1 MAKNRIEFLCRECGS
16 NHVKWLGKC
25 PDCGAWDSLEKFAVE
40 AESAKSASAPIWG
53 VAPDGAE
60 AEDLARS
67 GIGRAVAL
75 GSVPE
80 ASVPRLPTG
89 ISELD
94 RVLGGGIVPGSVML
108 LGGDP
113 GIGKSTLIMQAAAS
127 IAARGGVALYA
138 SSEESPQQVR
148 LRAERLQA
156 VISAGGSKA
165 LGERMLVMGETN
177 VARIIEQARRSRAS
191 LVLVDSI
198 QLVHRADVSAA
209 PGSIAQLRRCCLDLV
224 GLAKSTGCGV
234 ILVGHVTKEGT
245 LAGPKLLE
253 HLVDVVLGFEGDRHS
268 ATRVVRGVKNRFGS
282 TQEIGLF
289 EMRGDGLAELE
300 SVRVPLS
307 GGPTAPGC
315 SFVAT
320 MAGTRCLL
328 GEINA
333 LVATGFLG
341 SAKRRVSGL
350 DSGRLAMLIAVLE
363 KHGGLRLADQDVFAQ
378 SLGGIKIAEPAAD
391 LAVLLAIA
399 GAFLHRTLP
408 HGTVAIGEVGLT
420 GELRTVPHIE
430 QRVHE
435 SLRRGARTVLI
446 PASARIN
453 DDAIASVASGASIVK
468 LGTIQRALELL
479 IPTQRS
485 FSVETK
491 RDASVE
497 ASTSKRSVATRQS

>member
-25 PDCGAWDSLEKFAVE
+25 PDCGAWDSLDKFAVE

-209 PGSIAQLRRCCLDLV
+209 PG
-224 GLAKSTGCGV
+224 
-234 ILVGHVTKEGT
+234 
-245 LAGPKLLE
+245 
-253 HLVDVVLGFEGDRHS
+253 
-268 ATRVVRGVKNRFGS
+268 
-282 TQEIGLF
+282 
-289 EMRGDGLAELE
+289 
-300 SVRVPLS
+300 
-307 GGPTAPGC
+307 C

-408 HGTVAIGEVGLT
+408 HGTVAISEVGLT

>member
-1 MAKNRIEFLCRECGS
+1 
-16 NHVKWLGKC
+16 
-25 PDCGAWDSLEKFAVE
+25 
-40 AESAKSASAPIWG
+40 
-53 VAPDGAE
+53 
-60 AEDLARS
+60 
-67 GIGRAVAL
+67 
-75 GSVPE
+75 
-80 ASVPRLPTG
+80 
-89 ISELD
+89 
-94 RVLGGGIVPGSVML
+94 
-108 LGGDP
+108 
-113 GIGKSTLIMQAAAS
+113 
-127 IAARGGVALYA
+127 
-138 SSEESPQQVR
+138 
-148 LRAERLQA
+148 

-177 VARIIEQARRSRAS
+177 VARIIEQARRSRAT

-408 HGTVAIGEVGLT
+408 HGTVAISEVGLT

-497 ASTSKRSVATRQS
+497 ASTLKRSVATRQS